1 MIRVV
6 ICDDHEMVREALS
19 AVLNLEDDISVVGMS
34 DSLVTTRSA
43 IDAAVPDVLVVDVRL
58 QGESGLDIARMVRSD
73 YANVKIIVLTSFKSD
88 EALVEASEIGA
99 SAFLIKTGSADE
111 LIRVIRDIAGG
122 KKLIDAAEVQ
132 AAIDSLE
139 KKGLSIVRG
148 LDSNDRQIARL
159 ISLGY
164 SDKQIAETVFLGLQT
179 VRNRVSRLLTR
190 FEKENRTQLALF
202 FAEYHNDI
210 TDKSEIAGTSKGLT
224 EKQSPL

>member
-19 AVLNLEDDISVVGMS
+19 SVLNLEDDISVVGMS

-73 YANVKIIVLTSFKSD
+73 YANVRIIVLTSFKSD

-111 LIRVIRDIAGG
+111 LIRVIREIAGG

-202 FAEYHNDI
+202 FAAYHSDI
-210 TDKSEIAGTSKGLT
+210 TDKAE
-224 EKQSPL
+224 